1 MFMGQLNLHSS
12 LSDKAIPPPT
22 LQQELPL
29 LIKLNGSYKIWHEYL
44 KNLPRLTRYTLGVKV
59 DNIFTDCLELALMGG
74 YAARTEKLI
83 ILQKLST
90 KVDCLK
96 FFLKVLWEIK
106 ALDNKEYTAISV
118 PVGEIGKMIGGWLK
132 LFKKETPP
140 N

>member
-1 MFMGQLNLHSS
+1 MGQLNLHSS